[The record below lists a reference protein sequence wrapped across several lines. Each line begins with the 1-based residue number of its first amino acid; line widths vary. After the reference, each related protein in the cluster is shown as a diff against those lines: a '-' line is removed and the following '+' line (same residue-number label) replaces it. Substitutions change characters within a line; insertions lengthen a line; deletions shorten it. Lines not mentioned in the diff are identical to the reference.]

1 MLLCH
6 VLWPKKCTRIILCY
20 FSLKCCALSISLS
33 TTKSQSL
40 RQTKFTSNKTNLVS
54 GSRTIIDEIILFC
67 GNLDAILIELE
78 CVCKYFLKYR
88 FSFRLDRCDFLE
100 TRVKY
105 VCHEIIKAVNFPA
118 LLKFDPINNCIL
130 PFTGQSLF
138 CFIVPVNFYHIY
150 APYFEIW
157 SNP

>member
-1 MLLCH
+1 MHNFKEGWEFL
-6 VLWPKKCTRIILCY
+6 
-20 FSLKCCALSISLS
+20 FSHSLHYID
-33 TTKSQSL
+33 TLGNNVVPVTEKDEIYL
-40 RQTKFTSNKTNLVS
+40 NKTKLVS
-54 GSRTIIDEIILFC
+54 GIRTIIYDILLLYS
-67 GNLDAILIELE
+67 NLDAILVYLE

-88 FSFRLDRCDFLE
+88 FSFRLDRCDFLK

-150 APYFEIW
+150 APYFEI
-157 SNP
+157 